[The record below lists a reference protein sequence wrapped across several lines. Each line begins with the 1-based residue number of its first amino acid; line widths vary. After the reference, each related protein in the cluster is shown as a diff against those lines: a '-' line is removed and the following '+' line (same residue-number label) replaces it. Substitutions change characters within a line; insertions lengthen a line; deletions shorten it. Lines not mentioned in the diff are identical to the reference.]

1 MISKREQN
9 AIAAA
14 LVRSRPAQTDKRVR
28 EDLQWTADVAEIAV
42 ALSKLNPRF
51 NAATFAAAVKS
62 NG

>member
-28 EDLQWTADVAEIAV
+28 EYLQWTADVAEIAV